1 MLDKL
6 IEAPMKPS
14 LSKDVL
20 DTSNFDPAFT
30 GEEAIISVVAP
41 KKVAQVNK
49 QKDKF
54 DNFWRSREK
63 VDTRDGLPGADS
75 VRKVETLSSVC
86 NRRLSSWL

>member
-6 IEAPMKPS
+6 IEAPMKPT

-30 GEEAIISVVAP
+30 GEEAIHSVVAQ
-41 KKVAQVNK
+41 KKLAQVNK

-54 DNFWRSREK
+54 SGF
-63 VDTRDGLPGADS
+63 
-75 VRKVETLSSVC
+75 C
-86 NRRLSSWL
+86 

>member
-54 DNFWRSREK
+54 DNF
-63 VDTRDGLPGADS
+63 
-75 VRKVETLSSVC
+75 
-86 NRRLSSWL
+86 